1 MTPARALERAVVLP
15 NDANLA
21 NDRRRRHRSTSA
33 RARETRDGRS
43 GTRARAIADG
53 ESKREDANGADGV
66 EDAIEA
72 SRGVTSTVSATVRR
86 TRAIAGMLE
95 GKDEKVA
102 EAELKALTSR
112 AANETSSLLED
123 LAPYARPSEDAAWEE
138 YERAREDAMR
148 RGVAFSAVM
157 GMGVAAVTSTVG
169 ADALLASVESIPPL
183 AAFEQ
188 LLGIAVTLY
197 YGTVYRRL
205 LTTSEGRRGLRLSFA
220 EAFSQISGAAELV
233 GRSAAT
239 NAALDGAVCKTM
251 EDIRAMPSNEV
262 PPSVIRA
269 MDVYVRSRD
278 EEKRRLK
285 SAAVERER
293 EAVRLQREREAKA
306 EAMERERANQKRER
320 EQTMERRK
328 REMEAKAAAVKRER
342 DAKAREREAKAEA
355 VRKEREAKA
364 EAAQREREMKA
375 MGAEEAR
382 VAREAQAK
390 ATQEAKEA
398 QAKATQEAK
407 EAQAKAAQDER
418 DAQAAKV
425 AQDERDAQ
433 AAKAAQEARDAQAA
447 KAAQDERKAQAAKAA
462 QDEREAQAAKE
473 SQAPPVTSVVTT
485 TDETVTESVNEE
497 IENLRAKLAAQTEKF
512 ELVSKDLEKLME
524 DDSAAKGALKEARAE
539 IETLRAQ
546 LAEAESAPRADPE
559 EIENLRKQLAD
570 MEARM
575 NEEVEQLR
583 VALKSSQNE
592 TERARADLN
601 MWEQRA
607 KEASAR
613 VNELTARVSKLIDP
627 SRLKTVTDERN
638 ALQRQL
644 NEAKSEA
651 RTEAA
656 NARALDSK
664 MQKAGAELSVEKSK
678 TESLKKDLDGLQKSA
693 VAMKESLKKANSDM
707 ERYRL
712 EKESA
717 LEALQNA
724 EAQAE
729 QKSREMRE
737 ELSRAL
743 AEKDKTIAE
752 VETEKDAA
760 LSEMAELQEVIND
773 LTLKRN
779 EVAQKDAKIELLQ
792 SRVVSARAE
801 RDKIRDE
808 SRARQQELRSA
819 QNAAN
824 ELKRTYDS
832 EMASLKSKMV
842 DGSALRAV
850 EAAAEKDAQRQQQ
863 EIERLIDAEATAR
876 RALDEVESLTRSTTE
891 EYENEKKRLE
901 AELAAKQNEIEQ
913 ARREAEAEI
922 SEMRLKY
929 EALTVQKST
938 VEESFEEMK
947 RAMEVESARSEKLLE
962 DAKRLASQTSY
973 RMQEEIDRLREESLS
988 SESKLAA
995 QTEKFEQVSKDLEK
1009 LMEDDSAAKSALKEA
1024 RAEIETLRAQLADME
1039 ARMNEEVERS
1049 RLAADEMERRLA
1061 DADKRAS
1068 ELHDEL
1074 RRERESAAKTLE
1086 EITRERDELTAKLR
1100 AAQTAASSASSEASN
1115 DKMNAQLAQLERE
1128 LQLAKDDIDL
1138 ERQQIREEAAAEIQS
1153 LTERAAQ
1160 ELAEAE
1166 SRFAAQLEEVEAR
1179 LAAAEIAARDAESN
1193 AESIS
1198 KAAAAAQTEARSSTS
1213 PTPVTVA
1220 DASATERPAIVLD
1233 PTALVALSKMKRDE
1247 LVAEAEARGLDST
1260 GVAAELRNRL
1270 RDARAIEKRAFTQKR
1285 RAQSRKKPTGY
1296 YRVIATV
1303 KYDNE
1308 LLSAADDI
1316 MAEFGEIN
1324 RVGVEKLFAK
1334 LFDGAGVTEV
1344 ELRTMDMLLVGGSG
1358 RYEYI
1363 LTDPAVAHLQPRL
1376 DAVRAIQARNVGFTR
1391 STSQYTVEDGV
1402 KYDDGL
1408 LSFARSIATT
1418 AQSVDV
1424 IRAEIVF
1431 NTALDGGRVTDAEI
1445 ATLERVL
1452 SSRDEFPLD
1461 ADARAWFE
1469 RALERVKSER

>member
-1 MTPARALERAVVLP
+1 
-15 NDANLA
+15 
-21 NDRRRRHRSTSA
+21 
-33 RARETRDGRS
+33 
-43 GTRARAIADG
+43 
-53 ESKREDANGADGV
+53 
-66 EDAIEA
+66 
-72 SRGVTSTVSATVRR
+72 
-86 TRAIAGMLE
+86 
-95 GKDEKVA
+95 
-102 EAELKALTSR
+102 
-112 AANETSSLLED
+112 
-123 LAPYARPSEDAAWEE
+123 
-138 YERAREDAMR
+138 
-148 RGVAFSAVM
+148 
-157 GMGVAAVTSTVG
+157 
-169 ADALLASVESIPPL
+169 
-183 AAFEQ
+183 
-188 LLGIAVTLY
+188 
-197 YGTVYRRL
+197 
-205 LTTSEGRRGLRLSFA
+205 
-220 EAFSQISGAAELV
+220 
-233 GRSAAT
+233 
-239 NAALDGAVCKTM
+239 
-251 EDIRAMPSNEV
+251 
-262 PPSVIRA
+262 
-269 MDVYVRSRD
+269 
-278 EEKRRLK
+278 
-285 SAAVERER
+285 
-293 EAVRLQREREAKA
+293 
-306 EAMERERANQKRER
+306 
-320 EQTMERRK
+320 
-328 REMEAKAAAVKRER
+328 
-342 DAKAREREAKAEA
+342 
-355 VRKEREAKA
+355 
-364 EAAQREREMKA
+364 
-375 MGAEEAR
+375 
-382 VAREAQAK
+382 
-390 ATQEAKEA
+390 
-398 QAKATQEAK
+398 
-407 EAQAKAAQDER
+407 
-418 DAQAAKV
+418 
-425 AQDERDAQ
+425 
-433 AAKAAQEARDAQAA
+433 
-447 KAAQDERKAQAAKAA
+447 
-462 QDEREAQAAKE
+462 
-473 SQAPPVTSVVTT
+473 
-485 TDETVTESVNEE
+485 
-497 IENLRAKLAAQTEKF
+497 
-512 ELVSKDLEKLME
+512 ME
-524 DDSAAKGALKEARAE
+524 DDSAAKSALKEARAE

-559 EIENLRKQLAD
+559 EMENLRAKLA
-570 MEARM
+570 
-575 NEEVEQLR
+575 
-583 VALKSSQNE
+583 
-592 TERARADLN
+592 
-601 MWEQRA
+601 
-607 KEASAR
+607 
-613 VNELTARVSKLIDP
+613 
-627 SRLKTVTDERN
+627 
-638 ALQRQL
+638 
-644 NEAKSEA
+644 
-651 RTEAA
+651 
-656 NARALDSK
+656 
-664 MQKAGAELSVEKSK
+664 G
-678 TESLKKDLDGLQKSA
+678 
-693 VAMKESLKKANSDM
+693 
-707 ERYRL
+707 
-712 EKESA
+712 
-717 LEALQNA
+717 
-724 EAQAE
+724 
-729 QKSREMRE
+729 
-737 ELSRAL
+737 
-743 AEKDKTIAE
+743 
-752 VETEKDAA
+752 ETEKFEQVSKDLEKLMEDDSAA
-760 LSEMAELQEVIND
+760 KSA
-773 LTLKRN
+773 LK
-779 EVAQKDAKIELLQ
+779 E
-792 SRVVSARAE
+792 ARAE
-801 RDKIRDE
+801 IE
-808 SRARQQELRSA
+808 
-819 QNAAN
+819 
-824 ELKRTYDS
+824 T
-832 EMASLKSKMV
+832 
-842 DGSALRAV
+842 LRA
-850 EAAAEKDAQRQQQ
+850 Q
-863 EIERLIDAEATAR
+863 L
-876 RALDEVESLTRSTTE
+876 
-891 EYENEKKRLE
+891 
-901 AELAAKQNEIEQ
+901 
-913 ARREAEAEI
+913 AEAE
-922 SEMRLKY
+922 SAPR
-929 EALTVQKST
+929 ADP
-938 VEESFEEMK
+938 EEMENL
-947 RAMEVESARSEKLLE
+947 RA
-962 DAKRLASQTSY
+962 
-973 RMQEEIDRLREESLS
+973 
-988 SESKLAA
+988 KLAGE
-995 QTEKFEQVSKDLEK
+995 TEKFEQVSKDLEK

-1303 KYDNE
+1303 KYDND

-1344 ELRTMDMLLVGGSG
+1344 ELRTMDMLLIGGSG

-1391 STSQYTVEDGV
+1391 STSQYTVENGV

>member
-1 MTPARALERAVVLP
+1 MLFRSPRADP
-15 NDANLA
+15 
-21 NDRRRRHRSTSA
+21 
-33 RARETRDGRS
+33 
-43 GTRARAIADG
+43 
-53 ESKREDANGADGV
+53 
-66 EDAIEA
+66 
-72 SRGVTSTVSATVRR
+72 
-86 TRAIAGMLE
+86 
-95 GKDEKVA
+95 
-102 EAELKALTSR
+102 
-112 AANETSSLLED
+112 
-123 LAPYARPSEDAAWEE
+123 
-138 YERAREDAMR
+138 
-148 RGVAFSAVM
+148 
-157 GMGVAAVTSTVG
+157 
-169 ADALLASVESIPPL
+169 
-183 AAFEQ
+183 
-188 LLGIAVTLY
+188 
-197 YGTVYRRL
+197 
-205 LTTSEGRRGLRLSFA
+205 
-220 EAFSQISGAAELV
+220 
-233 GRSAAT
+233 
-239 NAALDGAVCKTM
+239 
-251 EDIRAMPSNEV
+251 
-262 PPSVIRA
+262 
-269 MDVYVRSRD
+269 
-278 EEKRRLK
+278 
-285 SAAVERER
+285 
-293 EAVRLQREREAKA
+293 
-306 EAMERERANQKRER
+306 
-320 EQTMERRK
+320 
-328 REMEAKAAAVKRER
+328 
-342 DAKAREREAKAEA
+342 
-355 VRKEREAKA
+355 
-364 EAAQREREMKA
+364 
-375 MGAEEAR
+375 
-382 VAREAQAK
+382 
-390 ATQEAKEA
+390 
-398 QAKATQEAK
+398 
-407 EAQAKAAQDER
+407 
-418 DAQAAKV
+418 
-425 AQDERDAQ
+425 
-433 AAKAAQEARDAQAA
+433 
-447 KAAQDERKAQAAKAA
+447 
-462 QDEREAQAAKE
+462 
-473 SQAPPVTSVVTT
+473 
-485 TDETVTESVNEE
+485 EE
-497 IENLRAKLAAQTEKF
+497 IENLRAKLAGEAEKF

-524 DDSAAKGALKEARAE
+524 DDLAAKSALKEARTEIETLRAQLAEAESAPRADPEEIENLRAKLAGEAEKFEQVSKDLEKLMEDDSAAKSALKEARAE

-559 EIENLRKQLAD
+559 EMENLRKQLAD

-575 NEEVEQLR
+575 NEEVERLR

-613 VNELTARVSKLIDP
+613 VNELSARVSKLIDP

-664 MQKAGAELSVEKSK
+664 MQKVSAELSVEKSK
-678 TESLKKDLDGLQKSA
+678 TESLKKDLAGLQKSA

-779 EVAQKDAKIELLQ
+779 EVAQKDAKIELLN
-792 SRVVSARAE
+792 SRVASARAE
-801 RDKIRDE
+801 RDKIRAE
-808 SRARQQELRSA
+808 SRAREQELQSA

-901 AELAAKQNEIEQ
+901 TELAAKQNEIEQ

-929 EALTVQKST
+929 EALTVQKSK

-947 RAMEVESARSEKLLE
+947 RAMEVESARSKKLLE

-995 QTEKFEQVSKDLEK
+995 EAEKFEHVSKDLEK
-1009 LMEDDSAAKSALKEA
+1009 LMEDDLAAKSALKEA
-1024 RAEIETLRAQLADME
+1024 RTEIETLRAQLADME

-1061 DADKRAS
+1061 EADKRAS

-1193 AESIS
+1193 AESIA
-1198 KAAAAAQTEARSSTS
+1198 KAAAAAQTEAKSSPS

-1220 DASATERPAIVLD
+1220 DASATERPAIVFD

-1324 RVGVEKLFAK
+1324 RVGVEKLFTK

-1344 ELRTMDMLLVGGSG
+1344 ELRTMDILLAGGGG

-1391 STSQYTVEDGV
+1391 STSQYTVEDGI

-1408 LSFARSIATT
+1408 LSFARSIAAT